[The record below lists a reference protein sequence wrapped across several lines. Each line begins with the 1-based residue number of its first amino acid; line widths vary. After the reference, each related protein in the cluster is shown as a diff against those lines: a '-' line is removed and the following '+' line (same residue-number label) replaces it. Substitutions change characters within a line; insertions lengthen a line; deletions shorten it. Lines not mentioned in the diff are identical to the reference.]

1 MAATPRPSRTFYNI
15 GRRYLVRHPWQSIL
29 MILGIMLGVAVVV
42 SIDLANESAS
52 RAFDLSTE
60 AIVGKTTHHIEGGP
74 TGIPDDVYV
83 ALRRSGVI
91 TNNQIPTAPIMTE
104 FVVAPELG
112 DRSLQMLGVDPFAE
126 PPFRNYFGDSSSG
139 FSNAAFVPF
148 LTQPGA
154 VLLAKE
160 TADRYDLVP
169 GDTFIV
175 SVSGRETEVTLVGV
189 LDPADNLSR
198 RAITDLLLVDVS
210 TAKEL
215 TGRTNALDRIDLIIT
230 DPQQLTAIEQTIGA
244 DLALTPV
251 AARTETINQMT
262 AAFRVNLTALS
273 LLALVVGMFLI
284 YNTMTFAVVQRRT
297 LFGTLRCLGVT
308 RREVF
313 AMVLI
318 EALIVGIIGSVL
330 GILLG
335 IVMGQGAVR
344 LVTQTINDLFFA
356 VSVRGVQIPI
366 PSLVKGGL
374 LGVGATIM
382 AAALPAWEAASVSP
396 RSALV
401 RSGLES
407 KMQAAIVWITLG
419 GVALLA
425 VGAGLL
431 FIETRQIAVSFAGT
445 FAVIVGAA
453 LLAPIV
459 TVLFMK
465 LMGPVSYRLG
475 GALGRMAPRDI
486 VNSLSRTSIAVASLM
501 VAVSVTIGV
510 SLMVSSFRFT
520 VVRWLDQTLQGDVY
534 ISAPD
539 GRANQATSA
548 IEPEIVSM
556 LNAHPDVERVE
567 LLRSV
572 FVDSTIGQIDL
583 VAVNTPTVEDDRL
596 LLKSD
601 GDVDEVWQAMLA
613 GGVLVSEPFV
623 NRTGIDKGDE
633 IVLRTAQ
640 GEKSFPVVATYYDYA
655 TPSGRVSIPL
665 SVYQELWQD
674 EVITAV
680 ALRLAPGVDP
690 DQLSEDLKDQ
700 LSATQKLQIR
710 SNRSLRV
717 EALEVFDR
725 TFAITGAMQVLATI
739 VAFIGVLSALLSLQL
754 EKQRELGILRAVGL
768 TVRQLWSYVLLET
781 GLLGLTAGLL
791 ALPTGFI
798 LSLILIFII
807 NRRSF
812 GWTLQL
818 MVEPGPFVQAMAVA
832 VIAALLAGI
841 YPARKISKMI
851 TAEAIRFE

>member
-1 MAATPRPSRTFYNI
+1 MARSSRTLSNI
-15 GRRYLVRHPWQSIL
+15 GRRYLVRHPWQSVL

-60 AIVGKTTHHIEGGP
+60 AIVGKTTHHIVGGP
-74 TGIPDDVYV
+74 TGIDDNVYV
-83 ALRRSGVI
+83 ELRRSGAV
-91 TNNQIPTAPIMTE
+91 TETAIPAAPIMSE
-104 FVVAPELG
+104 FVVAPELEE
-112 DRSLQMLGVDPFAE
+112 RSFQMLGVDPFAE
-126 PPFRNYFGDSSSG
+126 APFRNYFGNSAGS
-139 FSNAAFVPF
+139 FSNAALVPF
-148 LTQPGA
+148 LTKPGA
-154 VLLAKE
+154 GLLAKE
-160 TADRYDLVP
+160 TADRFGLEP
-169 GDTFIV
+169 NDTFVV
-175 SVSGRETEVTLVGV
+175 SASGREHVITLAGV
-189 LDPADNLSR
+189 LDPSDNLTR
-198 RAITDLLLVDVS
+198 RAITDLLLVDIA

-215 TGRTNALDRIDLIIT
+215 TGRYDSLDRIDLILSSP
-230 DPQQLTAIEQTIGA
+230 DQLAQIENVLNS
-244 DLALTPV
+244 DLAISPV
-251 AARTETINQMT
+251 EARTETVNQMT

-313 AMVLI
+313 GMVLV
-318 EALIVGIIGSVL
+318 EALIVGIIGSIL
-330 GILLG
+330 GIILG
-335 IVMGQGAVR
+335 VLMGQGAVR
-344 LVTQTINDLFFA
+344 LVTQTINDLFFS
-356 VSVRGVQIPI
+356 VSVRGVQIPVA
-366 PSLVKGGL
+366 SLVKGAL
-374 LGVGATIM
+374 LGVAATIM

-407 KMQAAIVWITLG
+407 KMQAAVVWITLA
-419 GVALLA
+419 GVAFLII
-425 VGAGLL
+425 GGGLL
-431 FIETRQIAVSFAGT
+431 WIETRQIAVSFAGT

-459 TVLFMK
+459 TVGFMK
-465 LMGPVSYRLG
+465 LMAPVSYWFG
-475 GALGRMAPRDI
+475 GALGRMAPRDV

-520 VVRWLDQTLQGDVY
+520 VVRWLDQTLQGDIY

-548 IEPEIVSM
+548 ISPEVIEA
-556 LNAHPDVERVE
+556 LGAHSDVESVD

-572 FVDSTIGQIDL
+572 IVDSDVGEVSL
-583 VAVNTPTVEDDRL
+583 VAVKSPPVEDDRL
-596 LLKSD
+596 LLKAD
-601 GDVDEVWQAMLA
+601 GGFEEVWDAMNA

-633 IVLRTAQ
+633 ITLRTAQ
-640 GEKSFPVVATYYDYA
+640 GEMTFPVIATYYDYA
-655 TPSGRVSIPL
+655 TPSGVISIPL
-665 SVYQELWQD
+665 DVYQELWED
-674 EVITAV
+674 DVITAS
-680 ALRLAPGVDP
+680 ALALKPGVDP
-690 DQLSEDLKDQ
+690 DQLSETLKDE
-700 LSATQKLQIR
+700 LSSIQKLQIR
-710 SNRSLRV
+710 SNRSLRL

-791 ALPTGFI
+791 ALPTGFV

-818 MVEPGPFVQAMAVA
+818 MVEPQPFIQAVVVA
-832 VIAALLAGI
+832 VVAALLAGI